1 VKKKIYLI
9 RHGESADKQHG
20 QTDFEREL
28 THKGKNSIELLG
40 KFFRKEKLKT
50 HLMISSAAIRTR
62 ETSLILS
69 REIAYP
75 PEMIEFE
82 TSLYN
87 STDQEYITY
96 LNNFSSSLMIIGH
109 NPAISY
115 VIGKITNDYSIS
127 LLPGQCALIEI
138 DDDEESK
145 ENSQSIQIIGPF
157 HE

>member
-1 VKKKIYLI
+1 
-9 RHGESADKQHG
+9 
-20 QTDFEREL
+20 
-28 THKGKNSIELLG
+28 
-40 KFFRKEKLKT
+40 
-50 HLMISSAAIRTR
+50 MISSAAMRTR
-62 ETSLILS
+62 ETALILS
-69 REIAYP
+69 REIAFP
-75 PEMIEFE
+75 PEKIEFE

-87 STDQEYITY
+87 STDEEYMSY
-96 LNNFSSSLMIIGH
+96 LNHSSSSLMIIGH

-115 VIGKITNDYSIS
+115 VIGKTTDDYSIS